1 MTRVEDNAN
10 DAKNMTLR
18 RMTTMTKI
26 QRRRMCSKRMRAD
39 DKKEKNTVFIIFE
52 SSRVGSCVFCDII
65 YYA

>member
-39 DKKEKNTVFIIFE
+39 DK
-52 SSRVGSCVFCDII
+52 
-65 YYA
+65 